1 MNQIVKAKKKLNL
14 KKTPNQEAYKC
25 IIIKFF
31 HLKKNIFDNSTSKRP
46 ENIKKFNFKQKKFK
60 I

>member
-1 MNQIVKAKKKLNL
+1 MNQIVKVKKKLNL

-46 ENIKKFNFKQKKFK
+46 ENIKK